1 MVVHRELAEQ
11 SLENHKVVDF
21 CAAAEAM
28 LQAGL
33 SAFPARRADKFPTG
47 LKWGEFQQRRMT
59 PAEVPQFF
67 RLSDAICVICGPVS
81 GGLTILDFD
90 DAGSRFESWQAKVEA
105 VNPQLFASLVI
116 ERSPSGGY
124 HVGARSDLV
133 IGNEKLA
140 MSADGKTTLIETRGK
155 GGLVVVDPTPGYQL
169 EQNDLI
175 GIPTI
180 TSGQMEFLL
189 DCARSFDERAPATEK
204 PKPTA
209 TTASAPRAAGPA
221 DESTPWGDFNIRGDF
236 RAILER
242 HGWRKV
248 RDAIPGD
255 DNERWRRPGK
265 GEKGHSATVNGDR
278 LFYVWSSN
286 SEPFRNGKAY
296 NPFQVYA
303 MLEHGGDFT
312 AAGAALGE
320 LGYGKQD
327 HGADTS
333 AILAIAEVAP
343 HGNDDDYDAADESK
357 DPGPFPRDCLRPPG
371 LISDIIDYNL
381 RTAIYP
387 QPVLALAGAL
397 AVMGVITGR
406 KIRLRRDTRTNL
418 MLLVLAPT
426 GIGKDQARNVAKRV
440 LISAACA
447 DMVGQ
452 DRITSHAGII
462 SQLAS
467 SQSSLIQPDE
477 FQSTIDSACHGKNSP
492 HLKHIP
498 EILKEAYSA
507 AVSPMWKPSGYGDR
521 KFNVEIDQPHLVL
534 HATGVGDEF
543 WEACSKELVTGGV
556 IGRMILFEVPSDY
569 SKPVDVSVDDPPPSI
584 TAKVAWW
591 RDFAGDG
598 NLFSMHPKPVVVE
611 ETADAKDRLMGHME
625 TIRKRQTDETSLRS
639 ALWARSG
646 QKTGQLAL
654 TLAASRATERKEIVV
669 ERQDVDLAIKINNW
683 STRKLAWH
691 CETHMADSQYAKTVN
706 RVLESITTR
715 GVTRKEWTRKTY
727 RIAERNV
734 REKILRD
741 AVDSGI
747 VSETEIKTT
756 GRPKIVYKRAVA
768 EALVSR
774 EPRFGN
780 LVSVGG
786 SNSKSA
792 S

>member
-1 MVVHRELAEQ
+1 MGVPREIAEQ
-11 SLENHKVVDF
+11 SPENHKAPDF

-47 LKWGEFQQRRMT
+47 MKWGEFQRRRM
-59 PAEVPQFF
+59 AADEVPQYF
-67 RLSDAICVICGPVS
+67 RRADAICVICGPVS
-81 GGLTILDFD
+81 GDLTILDFD
-90 DAGSRFESWQAKVEA
+90 DAGSRFEAWRQKVEA

-116 ERSPSGGY
+116 EQSPSGGY
-124 HVGARSDLV
+124 HVGARADFV

-155 GGLVVVDPTPGYQL
+155 GGLVVCDPTPGYRFIQG
-169 EQNDLI
+169 DLTT
-175 GIPTI
+175 IPTI
-180 TSGQMEFLL
+180 TSGQMEFLI
-189 DCARSFDERAPATEK
+189 DCARSFDEQSPATEA

-209 TTASAPRAAGPA
+209 TSTPRAEGPA
-221 DESTPWGDFNIRGDF
+221 DDTTPWGDFNARGDF
-236 RAILER
+236 RAVLER
-242 HGWRKV
+242 HGWRRV

-265 GEKGHSATVNGDR
+265 DDGHSATINGSR

-286 SEPFRNGKAY
+286 AEPFANGKAY
-296 NPFQVYA
+296 TPFQVYA
-303 MLEHGGDFT
+303 MLEHRGDFT
-312 AAGAALGE
+312 AAGAAMGE
-320 LGYGKQD
+320 LGYGRQAD
-327 HGADTS
+327 GANIS
-333 AILAIAEVAP
+333 GILAITAGMP
-343 HGNDDDYDAADESK
+343 HGNDDDDDADESR

-371 LISDIIDYNL
+371 LISDIIGYNL
-381 RTAIYP
+381 QTAIYP

-397 AVMGVITGR
+397 AVMAVVTGR

-426 GIGKDQARNVAKRV
+426 GIGKDHARNVAKKV
-440 LISAACA
+440 LIAANCA
-447 DMVGQ
+447 EMVGQ

-477 FQSTIDSACHGKNSP
+477 FQTTIDSACHGKNSP

-507 AVSPMWKPSGYGDR
+507 AVSPLWKPSGYGDR

-556 IGRMILFEVPSDY
+556 IGRMVLFDVPPTY
-569 SKPVDVSVDDPPPSI
+569 SAPVDVSVDDPPPSLV
-584 TAKVAWW
+584 AKLGWW
-591 RDFAGDG
+591 RDYAGDG
-598 NLFSMHPKPVVVE
+598 NIFSIHPKPIVVE
-611 ETADAKDRLMGHME
+611 ETADAKARLMGHME

-669 ERQDVDLAIKINNW
+669 ERQDVDLAVKINNW

-706 RVLESITTR
+706 RVLESITAR

-741 AVDSGI
+741 AVDSGL
-747 VSETEIKTT
+747 VAEVEVKTS
-756 GRPKIVYKRAVA
+756 GRPRLVYMRSVKQG
-768 EALVSR
+768 LVSR
-774 EPRFGN
+774 EASVAKE
-780 LVSVGG
+780 VSVGDR
-786 SNSKSA
+786 NMQA
-792 S
+792 VH